1 MADQLS
7 LARAALRLRLT
18 YHQVR
23 SLVLRG
29 DLEGGQDD
37 SGRFYVDSVALDR
50 YAADRPTRPEKPR
63 RASRR
68 ASGGR

>member
-1 MADQLS
+1 MSDQLS
-7 LARAALRLRLT
+7 LSRAALRLNLT

-29 DLEGGQDD
+29 DLEGGQDE
-37 SGRFYVDSVALDR
+37 SGRFFVATADLDR
-50 YAADRPTRPEKPR
+50 YLDDRPRPDKSQPKR
-63 RASRR
+63 RR